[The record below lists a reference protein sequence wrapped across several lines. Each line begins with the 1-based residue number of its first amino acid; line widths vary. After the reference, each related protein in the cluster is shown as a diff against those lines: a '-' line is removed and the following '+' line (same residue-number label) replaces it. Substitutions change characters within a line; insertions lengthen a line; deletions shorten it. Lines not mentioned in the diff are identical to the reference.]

1 MNVTATVPQLEA
13 IPQLSLPTGPIGLV
27 RPRRERT
34 GEDRD
39 FLAAAFKVKAGGVGA
54 TALFRCL
61 AYFASLSPRRIA
73 YPSQKTMSG
82 YCDMSVRQVRRVLRK
97 LEQGG
102 VIVCVERKGGRCS
115 STYALS
121 QIGQTVPKPDILS
134 AKERRNNAKTK
145 ALSLSADVQTQDH
158 GSKSKASDLILVP
171 SLSRSEEKT
180 APVREN
186 VFPKQVGK
194 YCKIRR
200 KLGLEVNHAM
210 ETEFDRLPHHEKVR
224 VINDLEAQETQ
235 LAYHGKI
242 EPAPIQ
248 KPKGF
253 QSASSFEA
261 QRVAGCQHVP
271 APDLPINCDKC
282 GAYIGKECADG

>member
-1 MNVTATVPQLEA
+1 MNAEASVPQPEA
-13 IPQLSLPTGPIGLV
+13 IPQLNQLSLPTGPFAVL
-27 RPRRERT
+27 RPRRDRT
-34 GEDRD
+34 DSDRD
-39 FLAAAFKVKAGGVGA
+39 FLADAFKIRCGGVGA

-73 YPSQKTMSG
+73 YPSQKTMAG

-121 QIGQTVPKPDILS
+121 QMGQTVPKPDILS
-134 AKERRNNAKTK
+134 PKERRKNADKK

-158 GSKSKASDLILVP
+158 VEKSKAVDLVLVP

-180 APVREN
+180 APVRKN

-194 YCKIRR
+194 YCKLRR

-210 ETEFDRLPHHEKVR
+210 ETEFDRS
-224 VINDLEAQETQ
+224 T
-235 LAYHGKI
+235 
-242 EPAPIQ
+242 
-248 KPKGF
+248 
-253 QSASSFEA
+253 ASRKS
-261 QRVAGCQHVP
+261 
-271 APDLPINCDKC
+271 
-282 GAYIGKECADG
+282 GAS

>member
-1 MNVTATVPQLEA
+1 MNVAATVPQREA
-13 IPQLSLPTGPIGLV
+13 IPQLNLPVGPFGIV
-27 RPRRERT
+27 RPRRDRT
-34 GEDRD
+34 DEDRD
-39 FLAAAFKVKAGGVGA
+39 FLSAVFKVKAGGVSS
-54 TALFRCL
+54 TALYRCL
-61 AYFASLSPRRIA
+61 GYFASLSPRRIA
-73 YPSQKTMSG
+73 YPSQKTMAG

-121 QIGQTVPKPDILS
+121 QIGQTGSKPDILTP
-134 AKERRNNAKTK
+134 KERRKNVSTK
-145 ALSLSADVQTQDH
+145 ALALSADVQTQDH
-158 GSKSKASDLILVP
+158 GSKSKAGDLVLVP

-180 APVREN
+180 APARKN

-210 ETEFDRLPHHEKVR
+210 ETEFDRLPHHEKAR

-242 EPAPIQ
+242 QSAPIQ

-253 QSASSFEA
+253 QTAASQEA
-261 QRVAGCQHVP
+261 HRIAVCQHVP
-271 APDLPINCDKC
+271 ADDLPINCGKC
-282 GAYIGKECADG
+282 GGYIGGDQ